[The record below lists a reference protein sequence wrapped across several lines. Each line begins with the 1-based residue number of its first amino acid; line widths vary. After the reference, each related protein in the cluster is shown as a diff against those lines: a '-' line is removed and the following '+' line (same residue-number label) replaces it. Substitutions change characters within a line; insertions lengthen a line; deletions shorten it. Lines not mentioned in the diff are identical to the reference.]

1 MQPDLMK
8 PSAMNP
14 DPMKPPAVDKDPG
27 KSVSLHLNAS
37 DQAALADLD
46 TQLSGL
52 EDLDAAKLMQR
63 HPVTF
68 QSTLGYDPRAAKNL
82 DLIQASAAALTAPEL
97 NKLAAQG
104 FAISA
109 RQKFPHM
116 MQGYQAIYA
125 LDLPVYI
132 SLDSILDAVHQS
144 YDDIL
149 ERLESEVLNPALIR
163 MLNTVRQRL
172 ATGTVTDAKTAAD
185 LDLYL
190 SVAYGLLD
198 AAAPVPVAG
207 ADATQL
213 QDLLTKAKAAQGITK
228 VTLFGV
234 EREVDFSQLKPRG
247 HYTNSAALQSYFRA
261 MMWLGRTDFRLIETT
276 PSGERVFRRRQFDAM
291 LALRDL
297 VDGLDDYSQID
308 AAVTAFV
315 GEHDY
320 MHLAEVDALLTD
332 LSAGSTAAVATL
344 SDEQVAQT
352 IIDKGYGAQRI
363 ASQVIYKDVDTLD
376 QTFPLDRSFAL
387 FGQRYTVDSHVFSNV
402 VYDRVVPKMG
412 PKRALPD
419 PLDAAY
425 AALGN
430 ATALPLVAAELDKYE
445 YAPQL
450 ERTRVLV
457 DEHGDAFWQENLYNA
472 WLGTLRTISAAK
484 GGATLPAVTRT
495 EAWSK
500 RMLNTQLGSW
510 AQLRHDTILYAKQSY
525 TGAPSCE
532 FPDAYVD
539 PYPEAFDALVRYAKL
554 GQTLLA
560 KVTPSMSSLA
570 AGPMVQYFAELEK
583 TAGMLRD
590 MAAQQQQGTPFT
602 AAQMAFVNDA
612 VKSSVVGCGG
622 PPVYSGWYVR
632 LVYNPTGT
640 MRPTIADVHTSPGGG
655 DLGGPQVL
663 HVATGLPRLM
673 VVTIDTCQGPR
684 AYAGLAYAYHEVK
697 TASLDRLTDE
707 TWANQVMSAPDVPW
721 MTSILE

>member
-1 MQPDLMK
+1 MSQFRTRGSRWLIAALLLSACSSSTTPPVGDPTQPVNPTQPD
-8 PSAMNP
+8 SMNP
-14 DPMKPPAVDKDPG
+14 APDVNKDPG
-27 KSVSLHLNAS
+27 KQVALHLNAA
-37 DQAALADLD
+37 DEAALADLD
-46 TQLSGL
+46 AKFSGI
-52 EDLDAAKLMQR
+52 EDLDAATLMQR

-68 QSTLGYDPRAAKNL
+68 QPNLGYDPRTAKNL
-82 DLIQASAAALTAPEL
+82 DLIQASAAKLTDAEL
-97 NKLAAQG
+97 TKLAGQG

-116 MQGYQAIYA
+116 VQGYQTIYA

-149 ERLESEVLNPALIR
+149 ERLENDVLNPALTR
-163 MLNTVRQRL
+163 LLRATRQRL
-172 ATGTVTDAKTAAD
+172 ANGSIADARVATD

-190 SVAYGLLD
+190 TVALGLLD
-198 AAAPVPVAG
+198 PSTTTPVAG
-207 ADATQL
+207 ADPTQL
-213 QDLLTKAKAAQGITK
+213 QDLLTKAKAAEGIAK
-228 VTLFGV
+228 VVLFGV
-234 EREVDFSQLKPRG
+234 EREIDFSQLKPRG
-247 HYTNSAALQSYFRA
+247 HYTNTAALQSYFRA
-261 MMWLGRTDFRLIETT
+261 MMWLGRTDFRMIETL

-297 VDGLDDYSQID
+297 VKDSDAYPQID
-308 AAVTAFV
+308 AVVTAFV

-320 MHLAEVDALLTD
+320 MQLAEVESLLQD
-332 LSAGSTAAVATL
+332 LGASGSAAVATL
-344 SDEQVAQT
+344 SDDQIAQT

-363 ASQVIYKDVDTLD
+363 ASQVIYKDGALD
-376 QTFPLDRSFAL
+376 ETFPLDRSFAL

-402 VYDRVVPKMG
+402 VYDRVIPKTG

-419 PLDAAY
+419 PLDVAY

-430 ATALPLVAAELDKYE
+430 AAALPLLTPDLNEHE

-457 DEHGDAFWQENLYNA
+457 DSHGDAFWQENLYNA
-472 WLGTLRTISAAK
+472 WLGTLRSISSAK
-484 GGATLPAVTRT
+484 SGTTLPAVTRT

-525 TGAPSCE
+525 TAGATCE

-539 PYPEAFDALVRYAKL
+539 PYPEAFDALVRGY
-554 GQTLLA
+554 
-560 KVTPSMSSLA
+560 
-570 AGPMVQYFAELEK
+570 
-583 TAGMLRD
+583 
-590 MAAQQQQGTPFT
+590 
-602 AAQMAFVNDA
+602 
-612 VKSSVVGCGG
+612 GG

-632 LVYNPTGT
+632 LLYNPTGT
-640 MRPTIADVHTSPGGG
+640 MRPTIADVHTSPGGE
-655 DLGGPQVL
+655 DLGPPRVL

-697 TASLDRLTDE
+697 TMSLDRLTDE
-707 TWANQVMSAPDVPW
+707 TWANQ
-721 MTSILE
+721 